1 VPNKTKRLS
10 IEAER
15 MQVAKRACEERGL
28 TPERIVE
35 FSPLACMLACMHQA
49 YDEGNI
55 QLAMACAASAAP
67 YCHPRLTSS
76 EVRISGELT
85 HKSDTELVAEIA
97 SLEARIAA
105 AQGVVH

>member
-1 VPNKTKRLS
+1 VPNKASRLKL
-10 IEAER
+10 EAQQMAR
-15 MQVAKRACEERGL
+15 AACEERGL

-67 YCHPRLTSS
+67 YCHARLTSS

-85 HKSDTELVAEIA
+85 TRSDAELASEIA